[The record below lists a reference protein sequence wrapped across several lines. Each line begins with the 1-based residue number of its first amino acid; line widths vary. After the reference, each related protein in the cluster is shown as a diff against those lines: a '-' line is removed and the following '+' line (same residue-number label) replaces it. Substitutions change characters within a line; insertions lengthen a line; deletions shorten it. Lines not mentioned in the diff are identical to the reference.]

1 MPAGLLNGLGAA
13 LAWGLTDVASALAGR
28 RIGSLA
34 VLVVAQLASLAFLF
48 ALALAD
54 PARLVFRPD
63 TVVLS
68 AALGLLSSVAYLT
81 HFTALRIG
89 PVAVVSP
96 VVGAYGG
103 MTVVLAVLLRG
114 ESLVPEQWLGTVLAT
129 LGVVLTGVVFT
140 GGIRRAR
147 LFGPGVVL
155 AVVSLT
161 IWAFVSVGLA
171 EPIRA
176 VGWLPV
182 ILVSRLSNSATS
194 LLVYGYASRRETARL
209 GPLLRAALARSDGSS
224 ARDGRTDGSGIAAAA
239 LAGLVDV
246 VGFVLFAV
254 GIEFAPVWLVGLASS
269 FGPAVAVIVAV
280 GFLGERLRPI
290 QWLGLAAI
298 GVGMVLIGL
307 PH

>member
-34 VLVVAQLASLAFLF
+34 VLVVAQLASLAFLL
-48 ALALAD
+48 ALALLD
-54 PARLVFRPD
+54 PSRLVFRPE

-68 AALGLLSSVAYLT
+68 AGLGFLSSLAYLT

-114 ESLVPEQWLGTVLAT
+114 ESLVPGQWLGATLAT
-129 LGVVLTGVVFT
+129 IGVVLTGVVFT

-155 AVVSLT
+155 AVISLT
-161 IWAFVSVGLA
+161 IWAFVTVGLA

-182 ILVSRLSNSATS
+182 ILVSRLANSATS
-194 LLVYGYASRRETARL
+194 LLVYGYASRREATRL

-224 ARDGRTDGSGIAAAA
+224 SRDGPADGRGIVAAAA
-239 LAGLVDV
+239 AGLVDAI
-246 VGFVLFAV
+246 GFAVFAV

-269 FGPAVAVIVAV
+269 FGPAVAVVVAV

-290 QWLGLAAI
+290 QWLGLVAI
-298 GVGMVLIGL
+298 GSGMILIGL

>member
-13 LAWGLTDVASALAGR
+13 LAWGLTDVTSALAGR

-34 VLVVAQLASLAFLF
+34 VLVVAQLASLAFLLV
-48 ALALAD
+48 LALLD
-54 PARLVFRPD
+54 LTRLVFRAD
-63 TVVLS
+63 AVALS
-68 AALGLLSSVAYLT
+68 AVLGLLSSLAYLT

-114 ESLVPEQWLGTVLAT
+114 ESLVPEQWLGTALAT
-129 LGVVLTGVVFT
+129 LGVVLTGVVFS
-140 GGIRRAR
+140 GGIRGIR
-147 LFGPGVVL
+147 LFGPGVLL

-161 IWAFVSVGLA
+161 IWSFVSVGLA
-171 EPIRA
+171 EPIRT

-182 ILVSRLSNSATS
+182 ILVSRLANSATS
-194 LLVYGYASRRETARL
+194 LLVYGYAARRQAARL
-209 GPLLRAALARSDGSS
+209 GPLLRAALVRSEGPS
-224 ARDGRTDGSGIAAAA
+224 AAGDRRDGRGVAAAA
-239 LAGLVDV
+239 AAGLVDV
-246 VGFVLFAV
+246 LGFVAFAV
-254 GIEFAPVWLVGLASS
+254 GLEFAPVWLVGLASS
-269 FGPAVAVIVAV
+269 FGPAVAVVVAV
-280 GFLGERLRPI
+280 GFLGERLRPV
-290 QWLGLAAI
+290 QWLGLLAI

>member
-13 LAWGLTDVASALAGR
+13 LAWGLTDVTSALAGR

-34 VLVVAQLASLAFLF
+34 VLVVAQLASLAFLLV
-48 ALALAD
+48 LALLD
-54 PARLVFRPD
+54 LTRLVFRAD
-63 TVVLS
+63 AVALS
-68 AALGLLSSVAYLT
+68 AVLGLLSSLAYLT

-114 ESLVPEQWLGTVLAT
+114 ESLVPEQWLGTALAT
-129 LGVVLTGVVFT
+129 LGVVLTGVVFS
-140 GGIRRAR
+140 GGIRGIR
-147 LFGPGVVL
+147 LFGPGVLL

-161 IWAFVSVGLA
+161 IWSFVSVGLA
-171 EPIRA
+171 EPIRT

-182 ILVSRLSNSATS
+182 ILVSRLANSATS
-194 LLVYGYASRRETARL
+194 LLVYGYAARRQAARL
-209 GPLLRAALARSDGSS
+209 GPLLRAALVRPEGPS
-224 ARDGRTDGSGIAAAA
+224 AAGDRRDGRGVAAAA
-239 LAGLVDV
+239 AAGLVDV
-246 VGFVLFAV
+246 LGFVAFAV
-254 GIEFAPVWLVGLASS
+254 GLEFAPVWLVGLASS
-269 FGPAVAVIVAV
+269 FGPAVAVVVAV
-280 GFLGERLRPI
+280 GFLGERLRPV
-290 QWLGLAAI
+290 QWLGLLAI

>member
-34 VLVVAQLASLAFLF
+34 VLVVAQLASLALLLGLA
-48 ALALAD
+48 ALD

-63 TVVLS
+63 TVALS
-68 AALGLLSSVAYLT
+68 AGLGLLSSLAYLT

-103 MTVVLAVLLRG
+103 MTVLLAVLLRG
-114 ESLVPEQWLGTVLAT
+114 ETLVPQQWLGAFLAT

-140 GGIRRAR
+140 GGVRRAR
-147 LFGPGVVL
+147 LFGPGVLL
-155 AVVSLT
+155 AIVSLS
-161 IWAFVSVGLA
+161 IWSFVSVGLA
-171 EPIRA
+171 EPIRT

-182 ILVSRLSNSATS
+182 ILVSRLANSATS

-209 GPLLRAALARSDGSS
+209 GPLLRAALIRSDGSNPRDRP
-224 ARDGRTDGSGIAAAA
+224 ADGRGIGAAAA
-239 LAGLVDV
+239 AGLVDAI
-246 VGFVLFAV
+246 GFVVFAV

-298 GVGMVLIGL
+298 GAGMVLIGL